1 LAIEAD
7 SEQKWKQ
14 LVDLAIEKSQFGL
27 AQEALHKA
35 KDMGGLLLL
44 ASCAGMDIMLLF
56 GTFKSGWP
64 SERIIA

>member
-44 ASCAGMDIMLLF
+44 ASCAGMEIM
-56 GTFKSGWP
+56 
-64 SERIIA
+64 